1 MCFLVAVPAV
11 RSSGVARLC
20 VTCVGLYS
28 IRRSNIVSKHILAFS
43 LLALLLFV
51 AACGS
56 KTSSVETGKV
66 IKSAPI
72 GNLTVTLTSSSGQI
86 KHGGDEFFITFK
98 DSSGKP
104 VDVGAAALTFHMPQM
119 ASMAPMNDPATLTT
133 TDTPGVYRAKANIE
147 VAGEWQAQVSY
158 EGPAGKGQTSFS
170 VTAQ

>member
-1 MCFLVAVPAV
+1 MFK
-11 RSSGVARLC
+11 
-20 VTCVGLYS
+20 Y
-28 IRRSNIVSKHILAFS
+28 ILALS
-43 LLALLLFV
+43 LLALLLV
-51 AACGS
+51 IAACGS
-56 KTSSVETGKV
+56 RTSSVDTGKV

-72 GNLTVTLTSSSGQI
+72 GNLTVTLSSSSGQI
-86 KHGGDEFFITFK
+86 KHGGDEFFVTFK

-147 VAGEWQAQVSY
+147 MAGEWQAQVSY
-158 EGPAGKGQTSFS
+158 EGPAGKGQISFS

>member
-1 MCFLVAVPAV
+1 M
-11 RSSGVARLC
+11 
-20 VTCVGLYS
+20 
-28 IRRSNIVSKHILAFS
+28 SKSILAFS
-43 LLALLLFV
+43 LLVLLLIV

-56 KTSSVETGKV
+56 RTSSVDTGKV

-72 GNLTVTLTSSSGQI
+72 GNLIVTLSSSSGQI
-86 KHGGDEFFITFK
+86 KHGGNEFFITFK

-119 ASMAPMNDPATLTT
+119 ASMPAMNDRATLTT
-133 TDTPGVYRAKANIE
+133 TDTPGVYRARANIE
-147 VAGEWQAQVSY
+147 MAGEWQAQVSF

>member
-1 MCFLVAVPAV
+1 M
-11 RSSGVARLC
+11 
-20 VTCVGLYS
+20 
-28 IRRSNIVSKHILAFS
+28 SKYILALS
-43 LLALLLFV
+43 LLAVLVIV

-56 KTSSVETGKV
+56 KASSVDTGKV
-66 IKSAPI
+66 IKSAPV
-72 GNLTVTLTSSSGQI
+72 GNLTVTLSSSTGQL
-86 KHGGDEFFITFK
+86 KHGGDEFFVTFK

-119 ASMAPMNDPATLTT
+119 ASMAPMNDSTTFTT
-133 TDTPGVYRAKANIE
+133 TDTPGIYRGKANIE

>member
-1 MCFLVAVPAV
+1 M
-11 RSSGVARLC
+11 
-20 VTCVGLYS
+20 
-28 IRRSNIVSKHILAFS
+28 SKYILAFS
-43 LLALLLFV
+43 LLVLLLFI

-56 KTSSVETGKV
+56 KTSSIDTGKV

-72 GNLTVTLTSSSGQI
+72 GNLTVSLSSPSGQL
-86 KHGGDEFFITFK
+86 KHGGDDFFVAFK
-98 DSSGKP
+98 NSAGKP

-119 ASMAPMNDPATLTT
+119 ASMAPMNDAATLTT

-158 EGPAGKGQTSFS
+158 EGPAGKGQGSFS

>member
-1 MCFLVAVPAV
+1 M
-11 RSSGVARLC
+11 
-20 VTCVGLYS
+20 
-28 IRRSNIVSKHILAFS
+28 SKFILASS
-43 LLALLLFV
+43 LFAVLLIV

-56 KTSSVETGKV
+56 KTSSVDTGKV

-72 GNLTVTLTSSSGQI
+72 GNLTVSLSSPSGQL
-86 KHGGDEFFITFK
+86 KHGGDDFFVAFK

-119 ASMAPMNDPATLTT
+119 ASMPAMNDSATLTT

-147 VAGEWQAQVSY
+147 TAGEWQTQVSY

>member
-1 MCFLVAVPAV
+1 M
-11 RSSGVARLC
+11 
-20 VTCVGLYS
+20 
-28 IRRSNIVSKHILAFS
+28 SKYILGFSILAV
-43 LLALLLFV
+43 LLFL

-56 KTSSVETGKV
+56 KTASVDIGKV

-72 GNLTVTLTSSSGQI
+72 GNLTITLSSASGQI
-86 KHGGDEFFITFK
+86 KHGSDEFFVTFK

-104 VDVGAAALTFHMPQM
+104 VDVGAAAVTFHMPQM
-119 ASMAPMNDPATLTT
+119 ASMTVMNDPATLTT

>member
-1 MCFLVAVPAV
+1 MSKSILV
-11 RSSGVARLC
+11 
-20 VTCVGLYS
+20 
-28 IRRSNIVSKHILAFS
+28 FS
-43 LLALLLFV
+43 LLVLLLFV

-56 KTSSVETGKV
+56 KTSSSVDTGKV

-72 GNLTVTLTSSSGQI
+72 GNLTVTVSSPSGQI

-98 DSSGKP
+98 DSTGKP

-147 VAGEWQAQVSY
+147 MAGEWQAQVSF

>member
-1 MCFLVAVPAV
+1 M
-11 RSSGVARLC
+11 
-20 VTCVGLYS
+20 
-28 IRRSNIVSKHILAFS
+28 SKYFLAFS
-43 LLALLLFV
+43 LLILLLIV

-56 KTSSVETGKV
+56 RSSSVDTGKV

-72 GNLTVTLTSSSGQI
+72 GNLTVTLSSPSGKI
-86 KHGGDEFFITFK
+86 KHGADEFYVTFK

-119 ASMAPMNDPATLTT
+119 ASMPMMNDPATLTT

-147 VAGEWQAQVSY
+147 MAGEWQAQVSF